1 MQTTN
6 GGVAVITGGAS
17 GLGKAIAEEAASRG
31 MKLVLADVQTDAL
44 EAAVAGFQKA
54 GAEAIGVLT
63 NVADATAVDQLA
75 ERTLAEFGPAT
86 LLFNNAGVTS
96 GGFIWENT
104 KEDWTWLMGVNVDG
118 VANGV
123 RAFTPQMLQAAAA
136 DASYCGCIVNT
147 ASLAGLVTGPAMGIY
162 SVSKHA
168 VVALSECLYH
178 DLAIAS
184 SQVTTAVLCPSYVST
199 NIGQSHRNRPAELAN
214 TQRLTASQ
222 IATRQTAQRS
232 LDNGTMTAAEVAA
245 FTFAAIEAGTFYI
258 FPDAEPLPVI
268 EARMANILRQANPDF
283 PYDQV
288 PSMKDRRDALI
299 AASRS

>member
-17 GLGKAIAEEAASRG
+17 GLGKAIAQEAASRG
-31 MKLVLADVQTDAL
+31 MKLVLADVETEAL
-44 EAAVAGFQKA
+44 EAAVAAIREA
-54 GAEAIGVLT
+54 GAEAIGVFT
-63 NVADATAVDQLA
+63 NVADAAAVDALA
-75 ERTLAEFGPAT
+75 ERTLDEYGPAT

-104 KEDWTWLMGVNVDG
+104 KDDWTWLMGVNVDG

-123 RAFTPQMLQAAAA
+123 RAFTPQMLNAAAA
-136 DASYCGCIVNT
+136 NANYRGCIVNT
-147 ASLAGLVTGPAMGIY
+147 ASLAGLLTGPAMGIY

-178 DLAIAS
+178 DLSIAT

-199 NIGQSHRNRPAELAN
+199 NIGQSHRNRPAELAS

-232 LDNGTMTAAEVAA
+232 LDNGTMSAAQVAA
-245 FTFAAIEAGTFYI
+245 FTFAAIETDTFYI
-258 FPDAEPLPVI
+258 FPDAEPLPVV

-288 PSMKDRRDALI
+288 PSMKDRRDALL
-299 AASRS
+299 AAL